1 MAKFK
6 VGDKVRILDGSMF
19 SNYAGGWT
27 YDMRKYIGQVATIES
42 VSSVHGYYMKE
53 IPYKWDERGL
63 ELVKEET
70 IVVYRKDNKVIALDK
85 STGKKAVAR
94 CCPEDTFDFETGA
107 KLALN
112 RLFGTDILPKQN
124 ESFKVG
130 DIIRG
135 NKDNVGVYVYT
146 NKNMIG
152 KVVEIM
158 KNGYINVEIISHP
171 DYPSKVGRVFEVHSK
186 YFELVEFKE
195 VHRTAKAGEFVK
207 ITNSCN
213 VPLNDDGTSA
223 YKNGDIIKII
233 NNDDVFKR
241 ARFREGTDKNGASY
255 ILLDREYI
263 VLEEIK
269 QEEPKPQLYN
279 GKIIF
284 TKGDVYFKTG
294 HIYEIKDGLIE
305 SPINRGSMIVR
316 NEPLKDIDDVKDFFT
331 ESCRRKRTRG
341 WSNETLELIE
351 VADD

>member
-6 VGDKVRILDGSMF
+6 VGDKVKILDGSMF
-19 SNYAGGWT
+19 SNYTGGWA
-27 YDMRKYIGQVATIES
+27 YGMCRYIGQVATIES
-42 VSSVHGYYMKE
+42 ITPVRGYFLKE
-53 IPYKWDERGL
+53 FPYEWDERGL

-70 IVVYRKDNKVIALDK
+70 IIVYRKDQKVIALDK

-94 CCPEDTFDFETGA
+94 CNPADTFDFTTGA

-112 RLFGTDILPKQN
+112 RLFGTDILPGQN

-146 NKNMIG
+146 DKNMIG

-158 KNGYINVEIISHP
+158 KNGYIGVEIISHSN
-171 DYPSKVGRVFEVHSK
+171 YPNKLGSVFEVHSK
-186 YFELVEFKE
+186 YFERVEFKE
-195 VHRTAKAGEFVK
+195 VHRTAKPGEFVK
-207 ITNSCN
+207 IVAAEN
-213 VPLNDDGTSA
+213 VPLNDDGTLA

-241 ARFREGTDKNGASY
+241 ARFREGTDKNGSSY
-255 ILLDREYI
+255 ILLDREYV
-263 VLEEIK
+263 VLEGFK
-269 QEEPKPQLYN
+269 QEEPEEQLYN

-284 TKGDVYFKTG
+284 TKGDECFKTG
-294 HIYEIKDGLIE
+294 HIYEVKNGLIE
-305 SPINRGSMIVR
+305 SPINVGGIFPKS
-316 NEPLKDIDDVKDFFT
+316 EPLKDIDDVKDFFT
-331 ESCRRKRTRG
+331 GRCRRKRSHG
-341 WSNETLELIE
+341 WSNKTLELIE

>member
-6 VGDKVRILDGSMF
+6 VGDKVKILDGSMF

-27 YDMRKYIGQVATIES
+27 YGMCSYIGHVATIER
-42 VSSVHGYYMKE
+42 VNRLGEYFMKE
-53 IPYKWDERGL
+53 IPYVWDERGL

-70 IVVYRKDNKVIALDK
+70 IVVYRKDQKVIALDK
-85 STGKKAVAR
+85 STGKKAIAR
-94 CCPEDTFDFETGA
+94 CNPADTFDFETGA

-112 RLFGTDILPKQN
+112 RLFGTGVLPEQVGP
-124 ESFKVG
+124 FKVG
-130 DIIRG
+130 DIVKG
-135 NKDNVGVYVYT
+135 NKDSNMMYACT
-146 NKNMIG
+146 NEHMIG
-152 KVVEIM
+152 KVIDIYHD
-158 KNGYINVEIISHP
+158 YIRVKILDQSDNP
-171 DYPSKVGRVFEVHSK
+171 YYVGKEFDVNPK
-186 YFELVEFKE
+186 YFERVEFKE

-207 ITNSCN
+207 IVAAEN
-213 VPLNDDGTSA
+213 VPLNDDATLA

-263 VLEEIK
+263 VLEGIK

-284 TKGDVYFKTG
+284 TKGDACFKTG
-294 HIYEIKDGLIE
+294 HIYEVKNGLIE
-305 SPINRGSMIVR
+305 SPINVGSIFPKS
-316 NEPLKDIDDVKDFFT
+316 EPLKDIDDVKDFFAGR
-331 ESCRRKRTRG
+331 CRRKRIHG
-341 WSNETLELIE
+341 WSNKTLELIE